1 MIKIE
6 SGIVIPQKPLLYH
19 HYIDGIHNSRKKS
32 KHDELFEK
40 LNNYHS
46 KIKLTIKVSP
56 TKFLNASLNLYNGIY
71 KFIVYSK
78 TKKQSTSP
86 TKFFGYKFE
95 S

>member
-1 MIKIE
+1 MGYTIAE
-6 SGIVIPQKPLLYH
+6 
-19 HYIDGIHNSRKKS
+19 KKS
-32 KHDELFEK
+32 RHDELFEK

-71 KFIVYSK
+71 KFKVYSK

-86 TKFFGYKFE
+86 TKFLGYKFK